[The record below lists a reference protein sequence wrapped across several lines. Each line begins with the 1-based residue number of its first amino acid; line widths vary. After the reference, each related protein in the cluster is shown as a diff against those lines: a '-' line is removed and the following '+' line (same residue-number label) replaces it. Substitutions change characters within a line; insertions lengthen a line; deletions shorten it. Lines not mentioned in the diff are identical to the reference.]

1 MSPFIEPLIG
11 PLIIE
16 PGIKS
21 MEKKYQKK
29 NHSYSYCT

>member
-21 MEKKYQKK
+21 MEKKYQK